1 MRRYRYGQVVLVL
14 LLLAGML
21 SVTRAAKKRL
31 EPDKARELAQ
41 QADNPLQK
49 ADYFSDAWLH
59 EEALEA
65 LETVEEP
72 SAELLW
78 RKARSHIDL
87 GERIKDTE
95 EDRALDLFVEASQEA
110 MRALAMDSTHARA
123 HLMVATAKG
132 RIALFKGPFKAANLV
147 KDVHR
152 HALQAVALNDSM
164 PIALYVLGRT
174 HKSLMEK
181 SGLARTLAGLGFADR
196 DSIAYYFD
204 RALET
209 AKGNMIQCHVEY
221 ADYYMAKKTQ
231 DLDKARE
238 HLEAALALPVRDEHD
253 PAAQEEARAMLEE
266 LE

>member
-1 MRRYRYGQVVLVL
+1 MRRYRFWQVAFVM
-14 LLLAGML
+14 LLLAGIL
-21 SVTRAAKKRL
+21 SVTQAAKKRL
-31 EPDKARELAQ
+31 DPDKARELAQ
-41 QADNPLQK
+41 QTDDPLQQ
-49 ADYFSDAWLH
+49 ADYYSDAWLH
-59 EEALEA
+59 EEALQSLA
-65 LETVEEP
+65 VVSIV

-78 RKARSHIDL
+78 RQARSHIDL
-87 GERIKDTE
+87 GERIQETE
-95 EDRALDLFVEASQEA
+95 KDRALDLYVQASQEA
-110 MRALAMDSTHARA
+110 MRAIAMDSTHARA

-152 HALQAVALNDSM
+152 HALQAVALNDSL

-209 AKGNMIQCHVEY
+209 SRGNMIQCHVEY
-221 ADYYMAKKTQ
+221 ADYYMAKKTR

-238 HLEAALALPVRDEHD
+238 HLQTALELPVRDEHD
-253 PAAQEEARAMLEE
+253 PAAKEEARAMLEK
-266 LE
+266 LD